1 MSSLAARIISTI
13 FHPLLVPTYGLL
25 ILINLNT
32 HSILMI
38 NEEYRYY
45 IVAFVFIS
53 TFFIPTLIILI
64 MKKIGVVHSLEMH
77 TQKERVFPILMVAIA
92 FYITYYFLKRVG
104 LTGLITLFMVGSTML
119 VLITLLINYATKI
132 SLHLTAWAGL
142 LGALTGFAIRFNY
155 NLTLIIF
162 SLILLTGIIASARL
176 KLNAHNPLQIYLGF
190 VLGMLGMMSLFFF
203 V

>member
-1 MSSLAARIISTI
+1 MTLFAARIISTI

-25 ILINLNT
+25 LLLNINT

-38 NEEYRYY
+38 NEDFRWI

-53 TFFIPTLIILI
+53 TFILPTVIILI
-64 MKKIGVVHSLEMH
+64 MKKAGIVKSLEMNS
-77 TQKERVFPILMVAIA
+77 QRERVFPILMVAVA
-92 FYITYYFLKRVG
+92 FYATYYFLKIAG

-132 SLHLTAWAGL
+132 SLHLTAWGGL
-142 LGALTGFAIRFNY
+142 LGALTGFAIRFDY
-155 NLTLIIF
+155 NMNLIIF
-162 SLILLTGIIASARL
+162 ALILLIGLIASARL
-176 KLNAHNPLQIYLGF
+176 LLNAHKPFQVYMGF
-190 VLGMLGMMSLFFF
+190 LLGMLGMMSLFFF

>member
-119 VLITLLINYATKI
+119 VLITLLINYITKI

>member
-64 MKKIGVVHSLEMH
+64 MKKIGVVYSLEMH

>member
-162 SLILLTGIIASARL
+162 SLIFLSGIIASARL